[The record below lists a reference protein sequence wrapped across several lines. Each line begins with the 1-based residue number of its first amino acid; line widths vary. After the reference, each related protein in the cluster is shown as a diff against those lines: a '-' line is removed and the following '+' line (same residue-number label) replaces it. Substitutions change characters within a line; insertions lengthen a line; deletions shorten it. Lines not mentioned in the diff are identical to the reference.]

1 MHSEVTIY
9 PHAMD
14 LSLCRAYYKLPS
26 ATVTPSLESILDS
39 LQPAKKWLLQMYQL
53 VLISQTVP
61 FSNLNEESTPGFF
74 VVDIDHVQT
83 NLSASARYFLRASES
98 PVAAILATCTP
109 QLSKSEIQLAL
120 SICMRRSNLM
130 LL

>member
-39 LQPAKKWLLQMYQL
+39 LQPAKKRLPQMYQL
-53 VLISQTVP
+53 
-61 FSNLNEESTPGFF
+61 STGPYF
-74 VVDIDHVQT
+74 T
-83 NLSASARYFLRASES
+83 NRSFQ
-98 PVAAILATCTP
+98 
-109 QLSKSEIQLAL
+109 QLK
-120 SICMRRSNLM
+120 
-130 LL
+130 